1 MTDKG
6 KLTDLLIHENDTAK
20 LSGFAYLHDGEA
32 IIRQIVAEI
41 SDETAAYMVDVL
53 TTDKLAK
60 KRKSDDGARDEHE
73 WLQTILWEIY
83 FRGVS
88 SAKEAVKWQT
98 MQKALADLYDQRT
111 RFYSVSQSR
120 ITNAMATLFTNGLQ
134 MDIEG
139 NATATVGTRP
149 KSRVEFKLVRAH
161 KHTVRPS
168 AKKLKDYLLKD
179 FQETHSACT
188 SVPLKKY
195 AMDTGKDPEN
205 RNSMIAFRKQ
215 VVEDLETLRDISG
228 QYYEKINGRFVKS
241 GYIGLNGGTAAI
253 INGVICWDWSPR
265 LIPELEQ
272 MAPIDYSSETFL
284 ADTRTAAYDF
294 SSYIDLNY
302 RRNEGKDTVNKIKI
316 ATLLSCTDKIPD
328 IDELKHQRASTKTR
342 VIRPFLEAL
351 DSLNRILY
359 DVYTK
364 DGELVADP
372 LEMNI
377 DDFRKGYIVVDYSSY
392 PQHPDRIKK
401 RDKKHK

>member
-6 KLTDLLIHENDTAK
+6 KLTDLLMHENDTAK

-88 SAKEAVKWQT
+88 SAQEAVKWQT

-149 KSRVEFKLVRAH
+149 KSRVEFKL
-161 KHTVRPS
+161 
-168 AKKLKDYLLKD
+168 
-179 FQETHSACT
+179 
-188 SVPLKKY
+188 
-195 AMDTGKDPEN
+195 N
-205 RNSMIAFRKQ
+205 R
-215 VVEDLETLRDISG
+215 
-228 QYYEKINGRFVKS
+228 
-241 GYIGLNGGTAAI
+241 
-253 INGVICWDWSPR
+253 
-265 LIPELEQ
+265 
-272 MAPIDYSSETFL
+272 
-284 ADTRTAAYDF
+284 
-294 SSYIDLNY
+294 
-302 RRNEGKDTVNKIKI
+302 
-316 ATLLSCTDKIPD
+316 
-328 IDELKHQRASTKTR
+328 
-342 VIRPFLEAL
+342 
-351 DSLNRILY
+351 
-359 DVYTK
+359 
-364 DGELVADP
+364 
-372 LEMNI
+372 
-377 DDFRKGYIVVDYSSY
+377 
-392 PQHPDRIKK
+392 
-401 RDKKHK
+401 